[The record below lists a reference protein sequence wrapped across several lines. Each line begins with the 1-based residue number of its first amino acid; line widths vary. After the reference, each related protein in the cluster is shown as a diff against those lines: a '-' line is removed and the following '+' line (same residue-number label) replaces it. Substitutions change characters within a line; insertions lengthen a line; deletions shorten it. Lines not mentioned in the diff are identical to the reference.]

1 MWESRGRSPL
11 GKVRRQQQKPSQS
24 QHSPKQT
31 QHPKMRGCRKNG
43 ERSKAVIL
51 IKCADPTSPAFS
63 TARPPDVGKTR
74 KERSDFAALSSPNP
88 NKGDSPC
95 QAPHSAGLS
104 YLNHCSVR
112 CAYRFCAFTAFV
124 QGRAPLKGFAC
135 GRHTRKIPL
144 SQGFSSFKTVHRTVL
159 KFTFFG
165 APYGWGFRRL
175 RAATIGA
182 TRPPRP
188 PRQRLARRC
197 IPRFLIFSH
206 VV

>member
-31 QHPKMRGCRKNG
+31 QHPKMRGCQKQANAQKPPHLSNAQTQPAPHFLPHVLLMSAKPAKSEAILR
-43 ERSKAVIL
+43 RSAVRTQQGRQPL
-51 IKCADPTSPAFS
+51 PSPALS
-63 TARPPDVGKTR
+63 MIIISKSLLCTA
-74 KERSDFAALSSPNP
+74 
-88 NKGDSPC
+88 
-95 QAPHSAGLS
+95 
-104 YLNHCSVR
+104 
-112 CAYRFCAFTAFV
+112 AYRFCAFHEFV

-175 RAATIGA
+175 RSATIGA
-182 TRPPRP
+182 ARPPRP
-188 PRQRLARRC
+188 PSATAGASLHPAL
-197 IPRFLIFSH
+197 FNF
-206 VV
+206 